1 MAEVSVGVGVV
12 FSGLSPLVV
21 EDVGVAGSRL
31 VVRARTPGGVAE
43 CPGCGAGSDRVHG
56 VHERRLADLPVDG
69 RSVVV
74 RVRIRRLYCLAQG
87 CQRTFREQVPGVLE
101 RYQRRTT
108 RLTGHVRAAVRE
120 LAGRAAVRMLRR
132 WSVRV
137 SRQTA
142 VRVLLGIPL
151 QTQKVPRALSVD
163 DFALLRRHR
172 YGTVLIDAATHQRID
187 VLPDRR
193 SATLETWLRAHPG
206 VEFVVRDGSATYAE
220 AIRRGAPTAI
230 QIADRWHLWHNLVRA
245 AEKVVAAHARCWAAA
260 GPKRRKLTRE
270 TTTLARWHAIHNLL
284 DHGVGL
290 MDCARRLGLGL
301 NTVKRYSRVSEPEKL
316 RRPPQ
321 YRASLVDP
329 YRDHLRA
336 RRASEPGVAVTTL
349 LAEITDLGYTG
360 SLNLLHKYL
369 NQGRAESDRVMPS
382 PRRLTSWITTRPS
395 ELGQQRHAHLTELL
409 AACPDL
415 TVLAELVSRFA
426 RIVTEHRGRDLND
439 WMSSARAAALPEL
452 DPFLR
457 GIDRD
462 YHAVLAGLCMP
473 YSNGPVEGVNT
484 KTKLIKRQMYGR
496 AGFRLLRHRILLA

>member
-1 MAEVSVGVGVV
+1 M

-43 CPGCGAGSDRVHG
+43 CPGCGAGSARVHG

-74 RVRIRRLYCLAQG
+74 RVRVRRLYCQTQG
-87 CQRTFREQVPGVLE
+87 CQRTFREQVPGVVE

-120 LAGRAAVRMLRR
+120 LAGRAAVRMLRQ
-132 WSVRV
+132 WSVRL

-142 VRVLLGIPL
+142 VRALLGIPL
-151 QTQKVPRALSVD
+151 QTQKVPRVLSVD

-172 YGTVLIDAATHQRID
+172 YGTVLIDGATHQRVD

-230 QIADRWHLWHNLVRA
+230 QIADRWHLWHNLVRV

-270 TTTLARWHAIHNLL
+270 TTTLARWHAIHDLL

-290 MDCARRLGLGL
+290 MDCARRLGLSL

-336 RRASEPGVAVTTL
+336 RRATEPGVPVTTL

-382 PRRLTSWITTRPS
+382 PRRLTAWITTRPS
-395 ELGQQRHAHLTELL
+395 ELGEQRHTHLTELL

-415 TVLAELVSRFA
+415 TVLAELVSGFA
-426 RIVTEHRGRDLND
+426 RIVTEHRGRDLDD

-496 AGFRLLRHRILLA
+496 AGFRLLRHRILLG